1 MLGNEAI
8 DLQLLLMDLQR
19 DVFAKE
25 GERTASIVALV
36 VNLAVGEGEQ
46 WINRISR
53 AFSRNRWNGV
63 GKTAVGF
70 HRRVVSIIQREQSL
84 CRRSR

>member
-70 HRRVVSIIQREQSL
+70 HRRVIVIQREQSL
-84 CRRSR
+84 CCRSR